1 MIIIFLIIKLTYC
14 LLCTLVVMDGNQV
27 LDFYWIDPI
36 DAIIRFLAKR
46 ENLGKLY
53 TQFVPGTSHLD
64 PGQRV
69 FDECSNSGM
78 VFETAQLIDLDSS
91 PVLALFFSD
100 ASFSGPNMSHHP
112 FYRKSN
118 ENLNNSNSYTHFMI
132 LLYQNV
138 FSICMNMIGVSQ
150 PPGFQ
155 WVGFLIT

>member
-1 MIIIFLIIKLTYC
+1 MLKFWF
-14 LLCTLVVMDGNQV
+14 
-27 LDFYWIDPI
+27 DFE
-36 DAIIRFLAKR
+36 A
-46 ENLGKLY
+46 
-53 TQFVPGTSHLD
+53 V
-64 PGQRV
+64 
-69 FDECSNSGM
+69 
-78 VFETAQLIDLDSS
+78 QLIDLDSS

-150 PPGFQ
+150 PPGF
-155 WVGFLIT
+155 